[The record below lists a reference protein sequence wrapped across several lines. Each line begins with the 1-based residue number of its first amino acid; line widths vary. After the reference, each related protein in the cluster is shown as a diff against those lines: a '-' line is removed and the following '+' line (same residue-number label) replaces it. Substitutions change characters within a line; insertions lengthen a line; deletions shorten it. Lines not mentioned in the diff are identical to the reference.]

1 MNTPL
6 HIVGR
11 ALILAMSL
19 SCSTA
24 PESALGQARLV
35 DVPIGGNE
43 TVTLL
48 VIEPDQPVTTAP
60 VILAFPWGGG
70 TLSLLEGMLAT
81 YWDPEAVARGYN
93 IVGVQVLGS
102 SLETEGVRVI
112 PAVLVWMD
120 ANLSYDR
127 SKVVAVGAS
136 NGGRGVFH
144 AVLTDPDR
152 FAALVAMPGQ
162 YGGDAGD
169 LAPLA
174 GKDAWLM
181 VGELDTGWRAPTDDT
196 KAKLESQ
203 GVTVRVDVV
212 PGQGHVLSLSQ
223 SFLMDWIDGIL
234 GR

>member
-1 MNTPL
+1 MSTPSRTP
-6 HIVGR
+6 GR
-11 ALILAMSL
+11 ALILAISL

-24 PESALGQARLV
+24 PEPAPGQARLV
-35 DVPIGGNE
+35 DVPIGKNE

-60 VILAFPWGGG
+60 VILAFPWGAG

-112 PAVLVWMD
+112 PAVLDWMD

-162 YGGDAGD
+162 YGGDGGD

-196 KAKLESQ
+196 KDRLESQ

-223 SFLMDWIDGIL
+223 NLLMDWIDGVL